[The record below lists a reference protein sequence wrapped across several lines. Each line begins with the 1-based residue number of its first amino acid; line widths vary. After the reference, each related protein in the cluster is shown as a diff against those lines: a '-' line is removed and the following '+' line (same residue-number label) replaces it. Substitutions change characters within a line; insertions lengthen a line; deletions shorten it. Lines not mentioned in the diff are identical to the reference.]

1 MGLYQRGIEPS
12 QILGNKMIYRLA
24 RLVALIGIGLGLQG
38 ASQAEGL
45 LSAVGP
51 QWNHS
56 NDTDGLRIDKWAVTG
71 FTSYQS
77 GQQWR
82 GIELQQQQ
90 YRKTAMPSTAKA

>member
-1 MGLYQRGIEPS
+1 MGAGVVCAALQHHLATGLCMGLYQRDIEPS

-24 RLVALIGIGLGLQG
+24 RLVALIDIGLERQG

-56 NDTDGLRIDKWAVTG
+56 NDTNGLRIDK
-71 FTSYQS
+71 
-77 GQQWR
+77 
-82 GIELQQQQ
+82 
-90 YRKTAMPSTAKA
+90 